1 MVPRPRTRTVLVTLL
16 ATLALAPVAI
26 LGMAAPA
33 PSAAAGRVTG
43 SGLAVPAVGMPCGDS
58 GLVVAGVLDGGALC
72 TTGPEPGD
80 APPAPGAPQTEASAG
95 IQCYGDGASGTR
107 VQLVYAHPAGV
118 NRLSS
123 LRAAMR
129 TRAAQMEAI
138 FNASAGQTGG
148 QRHIRWA
155 TDPNCNLTVL
165 DVTVEAAAI
174 PSTNFTALI
183 QAMVAKGHS
192 DPTRKY
198 LIWAETNNA
207 VPGICSG
214 LATLWYDQ
222 QPTDLNWNDARTGF
236 ARLDETCL
244 RTAYD
249 GRTEAHELLHT
260 IGGVQHGAPA
270 ATPNG
275 HCTDESDRMC
285 YDDDGAGGVSMRRVC
300 GAANELRFDCGNDDY
315 FYVNAPCGAG
325 GWLATNWNTADSRW
339 LEAVPAATTA
349 PPGND
354 RLASATRLTGY
365 SGSVITSNAGATAE
379 SGERTPKGKP
389 GGRSVWF
396 SWTAPVSG
404 PVSFDTCGSDTDTLL
419 GVYTG
424 SQSSATS
431 LVAVAESDDD
441 AARLGQQS
449 RVTFNAVAGQTY
461 LVDVDGQNGDQGEV
475 DLRWGAPH
483 HGYADVR
490 LGVAYEAA
498 VNWSKRFGLLDAQPG
513 GGFGPKVEMT
523 RSQVVNVLWRLV
535 DRPVAQTT
543 TSFTDVPAS
552 AWYLPSLNWAVG
564 EGVTTGFPDGSFH
577 PGASVKRGQLVTML
591 WNLAGRPTG
600 SPPAGFADVAPGDKL
615 SPALDWAAAQGLVGR
630 YADGTFRPKKT
641 LTRQQVVAIL
651 FDLAATKSAWAQFP
665 GAPPSTVVFAH

>member
-1 MVPRPRTRTVLVTLL
+1 MASPSRPRRVLVPLV
-16 ATLALAPVAI
+16 AALALAPVAV
-26 LGMAAPA
+26 LGVAAPA
-33 PSAAAGRVTG
+33 SPAAAGRIAG

-80 APPAPGAPQTEASAG
+80 APPAAGRSRAEASAG
-95 IQCYGDGASGTR
+95 IQCYGDGTSGTR

-123 LRAAMR
+123 LKATMR
-129 TRAAQMEAI
+129 TRAAQMAAI

-155 TDPNCNLTVL
+155 TDANCNLTVL
-165 DVTVEAAAI
+165 DVTVDAAAI
-174 PSTNFTALI
+174 PSTNFNALI
-183 QAMVAKGHS
+183 NAMVGKGHT

-207 VPGICSG
+207 NPGICSG

-244 RTAYD
+244 RSGYD
-249 GRTEAHELLHT
+249 GRTEAHELMHT
-260 IGGVQHGAPA
+260 IGGVQHGAPD

-285 YDDDGAGGVSMRRVC
+285 YDDDGAGGVSMHSTC

-325 GWLATNWNTADSRW
+325 GWLAGNWNTADSRW
-339 LEAVPAATTA
+339 LESMPASAAA

-354 RLASATRLTGY
+354 RPAAATRLSGY
-365 SGSVITSNAGATAE
+365 SGSVVATNVGATVD
-379 SGERTPKGKP
+379 SGERTPAGKP

-404 PVSFDTCGSDTDTLL
+404 PITFDTCGSDTDTLL

-424 SQSSATS
+424 SPTSVTS
-431 LVAVAESDDD
+431 LVAVGESDDD
-441 AARLGQQS
+441 AQLGQQS
-449 RVTFNAVAGQTY
+449 RVTINAIAGQTY

-475 DLRWGAPH
+475 DLRWGAPY
-483 HGYADVR
+483 HGYTDVR
-490 LGVAYEAA
+490 LGASYEAA
-498 VNWSKRFGLLDAQPG
+498 VSWSKRFGLVDAQPG
-513 GGFGPKVEMT
+513 GGFGPGVDMS

-535 DRPVAQTT
+535 DRPAAPNA

-552 AWYLPSLNWAVG
+552 AWYRPSLDWAVG
-564 EGVTTGFPDGSFH
+564 QGVATGFPDGSFH

-600 SPPAGFADVAPGDKL
+600 SPPAGFTDVAAGAKL
-615 SPALDWAAAQGLVGR
+615 STALDWAAAQGLVSPYR
-630 YADGTFRPKKT
+630 DGTFRPKQA
-641 LTRQQVVAIL
+641 LTRRQVVAIL
-651 FDLAATKSAWAQFP
+651 FDLAATKSAWAHRP
-665 GAPPSTVVFAH
+665 GPPPSTVVFAR